1 MKKLLLLLGL
11 VLCLPM
17 IVLLVSLYWWF
28 MTDTWLFDNVIN
40 GDKAA
45 LAFIFVGLA
54 IPLFTTASVIDIGEK
69 K

>member
-17 IVLLVSLYWWF
+17 IVLLGSLYWWF
-28 MTDTWLFDNVIN
+28 MTDTWFFNVVIN

-45 LAFIFVGLA
+45 LAFIFFGLG
-54 IPLFTTASVIDIGEK
+54 IPIFTTASVIDIGEK

>member
-1 MKKLLLLLGL
+1 MKNFLLLIGV

-17 IVLLVSLYWWF
+17 IVLISSLYWWF
-28 MTDTWLFDNVIN
+28 MTDTWLLNIVMN
-40 GDKAA
+40 GGKAA

-54 IPLFTTASVIDIGEK
+54 IPLFTTASVINIGEK